1 MESYGPLLE
10 KTRVPQPGLQKLA
23 VESIFSKLRSAPKHL
38 DPESE
43 PGRRAIFLCL
53 TSPSPHVV
61 DHSVRLLCRLAADSV
76 VPVAR
81 ASLELQAALEGSD
94 PKLVPVFVKGLG
106 FLARHE
112 FRNNAS
118 SHSASSHTHP
128 FVRVLLCRPE
138 VQSELLQQV
147 LLFMLQNKQ
156 VGMVRVC
163 EFLRPLLDVSIIKLL
178 VLESSSSSFAMQLVS
193 SMVTFCCS
201 FPHDSMPVFK
211 LLIECLKYLPHEG
224 SEDYRKLI
232 FIVEH
237 MVEAYIVVL
246 KSLAGMKSLITEA
259 QLCAVEFLETVLS
272 LSTCLQWHPGGHEP
286 VCELFMRLLTV
297 QKDIGLAWLPGLS
310 STIVSLF
317 IIIVQSELEHEQIS
331 ILKLLLLILKWKYDS
346 DAAISRTEFSL
357 LFEET
362 LFLLPILSLMSSPS
376 KSVKGLA
383 TDLLHLLEKL
393 LANMFVAPKD
403 KLILEEGVHYL
414 STPGII
420 VFRLLRHLW
429 YQDGESSSRTSL
441 LKLTL
446 PGLNQS
452 EIMYD
457 RPASWVS
464 HLRGFCLSI
473 VDQRKSSLPLSHSQE
488 VFLNE
493 MPLLLSSVLNVL
505 LIHPSMGAA
514 SVDSL
519 SSIAIMDPKLGVP
532 LLLTIMFYS
541 NIFRRN
547 DVNCHDMLLKVFEM
561 LPSLASHSAMIPLVV
576 QTILPML
583 NKDSKVSLHSTATR
597 LLCRTWET
605 NDRAF
610 GSLQGVLLPKG
621 FTNFT
626 SEREI
631 CISMAASIRDVC
643 HRSPDRG
650 VDLILSVSSCI
661 ENQDRVIKALGLQSL
676 AFLCEADVI
685 DFYTAWDVIAKHVQG
700 YKDDPILAHSLCLL
714 LRWGAMDAEAYSEAS
729 KSVLPIVWNV
739 VTSSQ
744 DRQWAK
750 ARISALESLSQYE
763 LSQLENS
770 IPDFK
775 KMILELFFSETSPN
789 VLKAMED
796 FHVKIIAY
804 EHINRRRLV
813 KEKRVTGSKIEK
825 LMNVFPQVI
834 FSSGKIKETRE
845 LPGAALI
852 CFSFTPKDVNEHQA
866 SKRLRDVHT
875 GYEIALVEVA
885 ASLQLSRN
893 ILLALMALQSWKG
906 FVRRWMKAYTLSY
919 DAKAQLSVLDKTSKA
934 ASDILKSMMAMADEA
949 IPRAA
954 ENIALAIGA
963 LCVVL
968 PPSVHTVK
976 SAASKFLLE
985 WLLQHEHEH
994 RQWSAAISL
1003 GLISSCLHVTDHK
1016 QRYHNI
1022 TGLLEVLF
1030 DGRSS
1035 LVKGACGVG
1044 LGFSCQDLLT
1054 RVETSVTSTVMKETE
1069 KIPESELLG
1078 RIITALATMIQQKTR
1093 CSSDV
1098 LHSLCSCF
1106 PLGSYDI
1113 SSKAYE
1119 QISDNTED
1127 LEEDIWGVAGLVL
1140 GLANSISAIY
1150 RAGELETVIK
1160 IKNLVI
1166 SWLPYVH
1173 SLVEIKTF
1181 VGKESEIVLAL
1192 GSCIALPT
1200 IVAFCQRMELMDD
1213 AELEHIVIAYK
1224 ELISELISV
1233 KKSGILH
1240 HSMLMASCAG
1250 AGTVLSCILNE
1261 GVYSIEAQH
1270 VKCLLELFRKCYVN
1284 PFPSLVHLGGMLGVV
1299 NAIGAGA
1306 EILVNMNFPKYTR
1319 QSDYQKESS
1328 SVMGPLLSSSD
1339 FEPYLTSLVQELFLV
1354 AQNSDTQQLQ
1364 QFASWVLAFLRHHLW
1379 SRELLGV
1386 DSDSSVAETSSKS
1399 VSHSFSENS
1408 VVLKLSL
1415 WLMDFKYTEP
1425 GTVDTVIA
1433 VLRCLSRAPRLPSL
1447 DWGSIIRRCMRYEVK
1462 VVELLPKDSTCKNG
1476 TLREESTMFAMAHA
1490 NQFDSLLTFLDELS
1504 DFSRLRTLEINL
1516 QSCLLNHLADLV
1528 KVFSNSRLEKL
1539 FGDVSN
1545 HLLSFTSYIES
1556 GTYHKSL
1563 LCISCWKG
1571 LYECLDEVSV
1581 DTSSHISHIERCME
1595 VLFTLL
1601 PAVQSSV
1608 SVVSGDVSSAEEW
1621 SEAVRCLGK
1630 APESWL
1636 LDFLKVSHEEFV
1648 QSAGKSIEIQK
1659 KVCAKIKLVKTGSL
1673 SVTELGKMKSYIL
1686 NSQSQGLWDIL
1697 FEVVAALYRAEGS
1710 IKKQWLID
1718 AVEISCVSS
1727 FPSTA
1732 LQFLGLLS
1740 ASCCKYMPFMIVDQQ
1755 MVVNDLP
1762 VTLVSL
1768 LADQNWNVVAETV
1781 TSHLFSSTERIY
1793 NWAAQIADGS
1803 YIPGSQPIDES
1814 ENQMAVFLLKVMHH
1828 TCVLLKNYLPLD
1840 KQLRLSSMVIARDGN
1855 YSPQN
1860 TRL

>member
-1 MESYGPLLE
+1 MESYDPLIE

-23 VESIFSKLRSAPKHL
+23 VDSIFSKLRSAPKHL
-38 DPESE
+38 SHESE
-43 PGRRAIFLCL
+43 PGARAISLCL
-53 TSPSPHVV
+53 TSSSPHVV
-61 DHSVRLLCRLAADSV
+61 DRAVRHLCRLAADAV
-76 VPVAR
+76 LPAHR
-81 ASLELQAALEGSD
+81 ASLELLSALQASD
-94 PKLVPVFVKGLG
+94 PKLVPVFVKGLA
-106 FLARHE
+106 FLVRHA
-112 FRNNAS
+112 FRSDNAS
-118 SHSASSHTHP
+118 SHFASPHSHP

-138 VQSELLQQV
+138 VQTELLQQA
-147 LLFMLQNKQ
+147 LLFMLQNKH

-178 VLESSSSSFAMQLVS
+178 VTESSSSLFAMQLIS

-201 FPHDSMPVFK
+201 FPHESMPVFR
-211 LLIECLKYLPHEG
+211 LLIGCLRYLPHESSG
-224 SEDYRKLI
+224 DYRKLI
-232 FIVEH
+232 FVVEH

-246 KSLAGMKSLITEA
+246 KSLAGKKSLITEA
-259 QLCAVEFLETVLS
+259 QLCAVEFLETILS
-272 LSTCLQWHPGGHEP
+272 LSTCLQWHAGGHEP
-286 VCELFMRLLTV
+286 ICELLRRLLSV
-297 QKDIGLAWLPGLS
+297 QKDLGLPWVLGLS

-317 IIIVQSELEHEQIS
+317 TIIVQSELEHEQIS
-331 ILKLLLLILKWKYDS
+331 ILKLLLLILKWKYDN
-346 DAAISRTEFSL
+346 DAAISGTKFS

-362 LFLLPILSLMSSPS
+362 LFLLPVVSLMSSPS

-383 TDLLHLLEKL
+383 TDLLFLLEKL
-393 LANMFVAPKD
+393 LVKMFVAPKD
-403 KLILEEGVHYL
+403 KPIVEGGVHYL
-414 STPGII
+414 SSPGII
-420 VFRLLRHLW
+420 VLRLLRHLW

-441 LKLTL
+441 LKLAL
-446 PGLNQS
+446 MGLNQS
-452 EIMYD
+452 EIMLD
-457 RPASWVS
+457 RPISWVS
-464 HLRGFCLSI
+464 HLRAFCLSI
-473 VDQRKSSLPLSHSQE
+473 VDQRKSSLPLSHFQE

-493 MPLLLSSVLNVL
+493 MPLLLSAVLNVL

-514 SVDSL
+514 AVDSL
-519 SSIAIMDPKLGVP
+519 SSIAIMDPKLGVS

-541 NIFRRN
+541 NIFVRN
-547 DVNCHDMLLKVFEM
+547 DINRHDMLLKILEM
-561 LPSLASHSAMIPLVV
+561 LPSLASHSAMVPLVV

-583 NKDSKVSLHSTATR
+583 NKDAKVSLYSTATR

-626 SEREI
+626 SERDI

-643 HRSPDRG
+643 HKSPDRG

-661 ENQDRVIKALGLQSL
+661 ESQDPVIKALGLQSL
-676 AFLCEADVI
+676 ACLCEADVI

-700 YKDDPILAHSLCLL
+700 YQDDPILAHSLFLL
-714 LRWGAMDAEAYSEAS
+714 LRWGAMDAEAYPEAS
-729 KSVLPIVWNV
+729 KSVLQIMWDV
-739 VTSSQ
+739 VTCGQ
-744 DRQWAK
+744 ERQWAK
-750 ARISALESLSQYE
+750 AKISALEALAQYE
-763 LSQLENS
+763 VSQLENS

-775 KMILELFFSETSPN
+775 KMNLELFFSETDPK

-796 FHVKIIAY
+796 FHVKIITH

-825 LMNVFPQVI
+825 LMDVFPQVI
-834 FSSGKIKETRE
+834 FSSGKMNKARE
-845 LPGAALI
+845 LPGAALL

-866 SKRLRDVHT
+866 SKRLRNVHA
-875 GYEIALVEVA
+875 GYENALVEVA

-906 FVRRWMKAYTLSY
+906 FMRRWMKAYTLSY
-919 DAKAQLSVLDKTSKA
+919 DAKAQSSVLDKTSKA
-934 ASDILKSMMAMADEA
+934 ASDILKSMIATADEA

-1030 DGRSS
+1030 DSKSS

-1054 RVETSVTSTVMKETE
+1054 RAETADTSTVMKETE
-1069 KIPESELLG
+1069 KVPESELLG
-1078 RIITALATMIQQKTR
+1078 RIIRALAKMLQQRTR
-1093 CSSDV
+1093 CSSAV
-1098 LHSLCSCF
+1098 LDSLCSCF
-1106 PLGSYDI
+1106 PLGSCDM
-1113 SSKAYE
+1113 SGNVFE
-1119 QISDNTED
+1119 QLSGNRED

-1140 GLANSISAIY
+1140 GLATSISAIY

-1166 SWLPYVH
+1166 SWLPNVH
-1173 SLVEIKTF
+1173 SLVESSTF
-1181 VGKESEIVLAL
+1181 QGKESEIVLAL

-1200 IVAFCQRMELMDD
+1200 IVAFCQRMELVDD
-1213 AELEHIVIAYK
+1213 VELDHILVGFK
-1224 ELISELISV
+1224 ELISELIDV
-1233 KKSGILH
+1233 KRSSILH
-1240 HSMLMASCAG
+1240 HSLLMGSCVG

-1261 GVYSIEAQH
+1261 GVHSIEVER
-1270 VKCLLELFRKCYVN
+1270 VKCLLELFRKCYLN
-1284 PFPSLVHLGGMLGVV
+1284 PFPFLVHLGGMLGVV

-1306 EILVNMNFPKYTR
+1306 GILVNMNFPNYTR
-1319 QSDYQKESS
+1319 QSGYQKMSS

-1339 FEPYLTSLVQELFLV
+1339 FEPYLTSLVQEMFLV
-1354 AQNSDTQQLQ
+1354 AQNSDNHQLQ

-1379 SRELLGV
+1379 SKELLGV
-1386 DSDSSVAETSSKS
+1386 DSDRSAVETNSKS
-1399 VSHSFSENS
+1399 VSHSFSEDN

-1425 GTVDTVIA
+1425 GTIVHISRVIA

-1447 DWGSIIRRCMRYEVK
+1447 DWGSIIRRCMRYEAK
-1462 VVELLPKDSTCKNG
+1462 IVELLPNDSTCKNG
-1476 TLREESTMFAMAHA
+1476 TLREECIMFAMAHA

-1504 DFSRLRTLEINL
+1504 DFSRFRTLEINL

-1528 KVFSNSRLEKL
+1528 KIYSNSRLEKL

-1545 HLLSFTSYIES
+1545 HLSSFISYKES
-1556 GTYHKSL
+1556 STYHKSL

-1581 DTSSHISHIERCME
+1581 DTSGYISHIERCME

-1601 PAVQSSV
+1601 PVVQSSAT
-1608 SVVSGDVSSAEEW
+1608 VVSRDASSAEEW

-1630 APESWL
+1630 APQSWL

-1648 QSAGKSIEIQK
+1648 QSAGKSIEVPK
-1659 KVCAKIKLVKTGSL
+1659 KVYAKIKLVKTGSL
-1673 SVTELGKMKSYIL
+1673 SLIELGKMKSYIL
-1686 NSQSQGLWDIL
+1686 NSKSQGLWDIL
-1697 FEVVAALYRAEGS
+1697 FEVVAALYHAEGS

-1718 AVEISCVSS
+1718 AVEISCVSR

-1740 ASCCKYMPFMIVDQQ
+1740 AACCKYMPFMIVDQH
-1755 MVVNDLP
+1755 MVLNDLP
-1762 VTLVSL
+1762 VTIVSL
-1768 LADQNWNVVAETV
+1768 LADQSWNVVAETV
-1781 TSHLFSSTERIY
+1781 VSHLFSSTERIY
-1793 NWAAQIADGS
+1793 DWAVQIADGS

-1814 ENQMAVFLLKVMHH
+1814 ENHMAVFLLQVMHH
-1828 TCVLLKNYLPLD
+1828 TCVLLKSHLPLD
-1840 KQLRLSSMVIARDGN
+1840 KQLRLASMVI
-1855 YSPQN
+1855 
-1860 TRL
+1860 T

>member
-1 MESYGPLLE
+1 MESYDPLIE

-23 VESIFSKLRSAPKHL
+23 VDSIFSKLRSAPKHL
-38 DPESE
+38 SHESE
-43 PGRRAIFLCL
+43 PGARAISLCL
-53 TSPSPHVV
+53 TSSSPHVV
-61 DHSVRLLCRLAADSV
+61 DRAVRHLCRLAADAV
-76 VPVAR
+76 LPAHR
-81 ASLELQAALEGSD
+81 ASLELLSALQASD
-94 PKLVPVFVKGLG
+94 PKLVPVFVKGLA
-106 FLARHE
+106 FLVRHA
-112 FRNNAS
+112 FRSDNAS
-118 SHSASSHTHP
+118 SHFASPHSHP

-138 VQSELLQQV
+138 VQTELLQQA
-147 LLFMLQNKQ
+147 LLFMLQNKH

-178 VLESSSSSFAMQLVS
+178 VTESSSSLFAMQLIS

-201 FPHDSMPVFK
+201 FPHESMPVFR
-211 LLIECLKYLPHEG
+211 LLIGCLRYLPHESSG
-224 SEDYRKLI
+224 DYRKLI
-232 FIVEH
+232 FVVEH

-246 KSLAGMKSLITEA
+246 KSLAGKKSLITEA
-259 QLCAVEFLETVLS
+259 QLCAVEFLETILS
-272 LSTCLQWHPGGHEP
+272 LSTCLQWHAGGHEP
-286 VCELFMRLLTV
+286 ICELLRRLLSV
-297 QKDIGLAWLPGLS
+297 QKDLGLPWVLGLS

-317 IIIVQSELEHEQIS
+317 TIIVQSELEHEQIS
-331 ILKLLLLILKWKYDS
+331 ILKLLLLILKWKYDNVNNA
-346 DAAISRTEFSL
+346 DAAISGTKFS

-362 LFLLPILSLMSSPS
+362 LFLLPVVSLMSSPS

-383 TDLLHLLEKL
+383 TDLLFLLEKL
-393 LANMFVAPKD
+393 LVKMFVAPKD
-403 KLILEEGVHYL
+403 KPIVEGGVHYL
-414 STPGII
+414 SSPGII
-420 VFRLLRHLW
+420 VLRLLRHLW

-441 LKLTL
+441 LKLAL
-446 PGLNQS
+446 MGLNQS
-452 EIMYD
+452 EIMLD
-457 RPASWVS
+457 RPISWVS
-464 HLRGFCLSI
+464 HLRAFCLSI
-473 VDQRKSSLPLSHSQE
+473 VDQRKSSLPLSHFQE

-493 MPLLLSSVLNVL
+493 MPLLLSAVLNVL

-514 SVDSL
+514 AVDSL
-519 SSIAIMDPKLGVP
+519 SSIAIMDPKLGVS

-541 NIFRRN
+541 NIFVRN
-547 DVNCHDMLLKVFEM
+547 DINRHDMLLKILEM
-561 LPSLASHSAMIPLVV
+561 LPSLASHSAMVPLVV

-583 NKDSKVSLHSTATR
+583 NKDAKVSLYSTATR

-626 SEREI
+626 SERDI

-643 HRSPDRG
+643 HKSPDRG

-661 ENQDRVIKALGLQSL
+661 ESQDPVIKALGLQSL
-676 AFLCEADVI
+676 ACLCEADVI
-685 DFYTAWDVIAKHVQG
+685 DMISSLDFYTAWDVIAKHVQG
-700 YKDDPILAHSLCLL
+700 YQDDPILAHSLFLL
-714 LRWGAMDAEAYSEAS
+714 LRWGAMDAEAYPEAS
-729 KSVLPIVWNV
+729 KSVLQIMWDV
-739 VTSSQ
+739 VTCGQ
-744 DRQWAK
+744 ERQWAK
-750 ARISALESLSQYE
+750 AKISALEALAQYE
-763 LSQLENS
+763 VSQLENS

-775 KMILELFFSETSPN
+775 KMNLELFFSETDPK

-796 FHVKIIAY
+796 FHVKIITH

-825 LMNVFPQVI
+825 LMDVFPQVI
-834 FSSGKIKETRE
+834 FSSGKMNKARE
-845 LPGAALI
+845 LPGAALL

-866 SKRLRDVHT
+866 SKRLRNVHA
-875 GYEIALVEVA
+875 GYENALVEVA

-906 FVRRWMKAYTLSY
+906 FMRRWMKAYTLSY
-919 DAKAQLSVLDKTSKA
+919 DAKAQSSVLDKTSKA
-934 ASDILKSMMAMADEA
+934 ASDILKSMIATADEA

-1030 DGRSS
+1030 DSKSS

-1054 RVETSVTSTVMKETE
+1054 RAETADTSTVMKETE
-1069 KIPESELLG
+1069 KVPESELLG
-1078 RIITALATMIQQKTR
+1078 RIIRALAKMLQQRTR
-1093 CSSDV
+1093 CSSAV
-1098 LHSLCSCF
+1098 LDSLCSCF
-1106 PLGSYDI
+1106 PLGSCDM
-1113 SSKAYE
+1113 SGNVFE
-1119 QISDNTED
+1119 QLSGNRED

-1140 GLANSISAIY
+1140 G
-1150 RAGELETVIK
+1150 
-1160 IKNLVI
+1160 
-1166 SWLPYVH
+1166 
-1173 SLVEIKTF
+1173 
-1181 VGKESEIVLAL
+1181 
-1192 GSCIALPT
+1192 
-1200 IVAFCQRMELMDD
+1200 
-1213 AELEHIVIAYK
+1213 
-1224 ELISELISV
+1224 
-1233 KKSGILH
+1233 
-1240 HSMLMASCAG
+1240 
-1250 AGTVLSCILNE
+1250 TVLSCILNE
-1261 GVYSIEAQH
+1261 GVHSIEVER
-1270 VKCLLELFRKCYVN
+1270 VKCLLELFRKCYLN
-1284 PFPSLVHLGGMLGVV
+1284 PFPFLVHLGGMLGVV

-1306 EILVNMNFPKYTR
+1306 GILVNMNFPNYTR
-1319 QSDYQKESS
+1319 QSGYQKMSS

-1339 FEPYLTSLVQELFLV
+1339 FEPYLTSLVQEMFLV
-1354 AQNSDTQQLQ
+1354 AQNSDNHQLQ
-1364 QFASWVLAFLRHHLW
+1364 QFASWVLAFLRHHLC
-1379 SRELLGV
+1379 
-1386 DSDSSVAETSSKS
+1386 
-1399 VSHSFSENS
+1399 FSEDN

-1425 GTVDTVIA
+1425 GTIVHISRVIA

-1447 DWGSIIRRCMRYEVK
+1447 DWGSIIRRCMRYEAK
-1462 VVELLPKDSTCKNG
+1462 IVELLPNDSTCKNG
-1476 TLREESTMFAMAHA
+1476 TLREECIMFAMAHA

-1504 DFSRLRTLEINL
+1504 DFSRFRTLEINL

-1528 KVFSNSRLEKL
+1528 KIYSNSRLEKL

-1545 HLLSFTSYIES
+1545 HLSSFISYKES
-1556 GTYHKSL
+1556 STYHKSL

-1581 DTSSHISHIERCME
+1581 DTSGYISHIERCME

-1601 PAVQSSV
+1601 PVVQSSAT
-1608 SVVSGDVSSAEEW
+1608 VVSRDASSAEEW

-1630 APESWL
+1630 APQSWL

-1648 QSAGKSIEIQK
+1648 QSAGKSIEVPK
-1659 KVCAKIKLVKTGSL
+1659 KVYAKIKLVKTGSL
-1673 SVTELGKMKSYIL
+1673 SLIELGKMKSYIL
-1686 NSQSQGLWDIL
+1686 NSKSQGLWDIL
-1697 FEVVAALYRAEGS
+1697 FEVVAALYHAEGS

-1718 AVEISCVSS
+1718 AVEISCVSR

-1740 ASCCKYMPFMIVDQQ
+1740 AACCKYMPFMIVDQH
-1755 MVVNDLP
+1755 MVLNDLP
-1762 VTLVSL
+1762 VTIVSL
-1768 LADQNWNVVAETV
+1768 LADQSWNVVAETV
-1781 TSHLFSSTERIY
+1781 VSHLFSSTERIY
-1793 NWAAQIADGS
+1793 DWAVQIADGS

-1814 ENQMAVFLLKVMHH
+1814 ENHMAVFLLQVMHH
-1828 TCVLLKNYLPLD
+1828 TCVLLKSHLPLD
-1840 KQLRLSSMVIARDGN
+1840 KQLRLASMVI
-1855 YSPQN
+1855 
-1860 TRL
+1860 T